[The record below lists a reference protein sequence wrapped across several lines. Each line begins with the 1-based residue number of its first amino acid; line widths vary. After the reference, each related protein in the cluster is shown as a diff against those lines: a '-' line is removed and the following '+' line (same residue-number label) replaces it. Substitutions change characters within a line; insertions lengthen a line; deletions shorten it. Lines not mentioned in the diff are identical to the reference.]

1 MVKDKVITTCQDL
14 RSGCTSLNRPYLK
27 FDVLM
32 LRRIWMGYPYTVH
45 TLVDRCGFFGVAK
58 VRINISGFLFIMEGK
73 YPHFFPVVEANW
85 SFFYV
90 AEGIGFLYT
99 YVG

>member
-1 MVKDKVITTCQDL
+1 LDVDVAKDLDGLSIYC
-14 RSGCTSLNRPYLK
+14 
-27 FDVLM
+27 
-32 LRRIWMGYPYTVH
+32 
-45 TLVDRCGFFGVAK
+45 TLVGRCGFFGVAK

-90 AEGIGFLYT
+90 AEGIGFLCT